1 MALEKSHTEHLPEDF
16 QKLVVEAEIAA
27 LQKYLSIMA

>member
-1 MALEKSHTEHLPEDF
+1 MALEKSHAEQLSEEF
-16 QKLVVEAEIAA
+16 QKVVVEAEITA